1 MTVPTHTH
9 PRERAAAIA
18 LASRSAVSEG
28 ILTLRAN
35 GKALAAADT
44 DALLARAVARE
55 RVELELDVLAYE
67 QGVRDTDGKRLHNR
81 NHIRFRDGLMVR
93 LGRTGAGT
101 PFLRDH
107 KQGDSSARGG
117 TVVESRTEKVD
128 EDGHYRVLQT
138 VRLTEPSAVE
148 RALRGLTS
156 AVSIGW
162 RPTGP
167 VHCTACKTEILTRC
181 HHFPGD
187 VLEDRDEPV
196 EWEFQDAELIET
208 SEVPVPGVP
217 SAGVEGI
224 RAALAAQMSAVSTAQ
239 EITMVSLATIAT
251 RLGLAA
257 TASEAEVTSAVD
269 AWIVER
275 DALREQLSTAQRSI
289 AETNARLAAH
299 EAVLSKQAE
308 DKFIA
313 DGVADGKI
321 TLGAHADAMRAYFRS
336 NADGARAMVTAAPRI
351 TPVGL
356 PSQLSQSVPGAPA
369 APSTAAD
376 QAMSAVGVNPAKA
389 RAFAKMFGSRDVEK
403 DLGRLVEG
411 GA

>member
-1 MTVPTHTH
+1 VTVLSA
-9 PRERAAAIA
+9 RERAAAIA

-35 GKALAAADT
+35 GKTLAAPDVDT
-44 DALLARAVARE
+44 LLARAVARE

-67 QGVRDTDGKRLHNR
+67 QGVRSADGARVHNR

-93 LGRTGAGT
+93 LGRTGTGT

-107 KQGDSSARGG
+107 KQDDSSARGG
-117 TVVESRTEKVD
+117 TVLDSRTEKVD
-128 EDGHYRVLQT
+128 ESGHYRVVQT

-167 VHCTACKTEILTRC
+167 VHCTACKAEILTPQCR
-181 HHFPGD
+181 HFPGD
-187 VLEDRDEPV
+187 VLEGRDEPV

-208 SEVPVPGVP
+208 SEVPVPGVQ

-224 RAALAAQMSAVSTAQ
+224 RAALAAQFGDAYAPRET
-239 EITMVSLATIAT
+239 IMVSLATIAT
-251 RLGLAA
+251 KLGLAA
-257 TASEAEVTSAVD
+257 TAGETEVAAAVD
-269 AWIVER
+269 AWAVER
-275 DALREQLSTAQRSI
+275 TALHEQLASAQRSI

-308 DKFIA
+308 DKFIT
-313 DGVADGKI
+313 DGITDGKI

-336 NADGARAMVTAAPRI
+336 NADGARAMVAAAPRI

-356 PSQLSQSVPGAPA
+356 PSQLSQTVPGAPA
-369 APSTAAD
+369 SPSTAVD
-376 QAMSAVGVNPAKA
+376 QALSAVGVNPVKV
-389 RAFAKMFGSRDVEK
+389 RQFAGIFGSRNVEK
-403 DLGRLVEG
+403 DLSRIVEEV
-411 GA
+411 

>member
-1 MTVPTHTH
+1 MTILSA
-9 PRERAAAIA
+9 RERAAAIA

-35 GKALAAADT
+35 GKALATTDA

-67 QGVRDTDGKRLHNR
+67 QGVRGPDGKRLHNR
-81 NHIRFRDGLMVR
+81 NHVRFRDGLMVR
-93 LGRTGAGT
+93 LGRTGTGT

-128 EDGHYRVLQT
+128 DDGHYRVLQT

-167 VHCTACKTEILTRC
+167 VHCTACKAEILTRC

-187 VLEDRDEPV
+187 VLEDSDEPV

-224 RAALAAQMSAVSTAQ
+224 RAALAAQMSANPTAQ

-257 TASEAEVTSAVD
+257 TASEAEVASAVD

-275 DALREQLSTAQRSI
+275 DALREQLATAQRSI

-336 NADGARAMVTAAPRI
+336 NADGARAMVAAAPRI

-356 PSQLSQSVPGAPA
+356 PSQLSQPIPGTPASAASPSV
-369 APSTAAD
+369 D
-376 QAMSAVGVNPAKA
+376 QALTTIGINPAKA
-389 RAFAKMFGSRDVEK
+389 RAFAKMFGARDVER
-403 DLGRLVEG
+403 DLGRLVEE
-411 GA
+411 A